1 MPNMQ
6 TPMTKPEANEGSQ
19 VAATPRA
26 RVWYKHLSIQILLA
40 MVLGAIVGY
49 VWPER
54 ADSLKPL
61 GDLFIKLVRMLVAP
75 IIFCTVVHGIASVGE
90 AKKVGRVAIKSL
102 IYFEVVTTI
111 ALILALLLVNFWAPG
126 AGMHVD
132 LKSIADIGVKA
143 PAMPVSFG
151 QFLLNLVPASAVGAF
166 SEGEVIPVL
175 FFSLMF
181 AFGLL
186 ALGPKGKPLVDIIHS
201 ITRVLFKMI
210 GFVMYVAPIKRI
222 LGAIAFTVGK
232 FGLPSLLALGKLVSE
247 FYVCCLLFVAIV
259 LTPIAYAAGINILR
273 LIRYFAAE
281 LMIVVGTSSG
291 ETVFPNV
298 FAKLRRLGVEESIV
312 ALVLPTGYSFN
323 HDGTCLY
330 WATVSVFLAQA
341 VGIHLSIG
349 QQLALLATMLFTSK
363 GGAGVAGSAIVIL
376 ATTLSATGVIPVASV
391 GLILGVH
398 SLLSS
403 AFVPVNVLGNSL
415 ATIVIART
423 EKAVDLQTLRSE
435 LQSGPEESVQVFCT
449 LRICIIACVEV
460 ASLPLLVR
468 SLRASAIVPCFRS
481 SRKKAN
487 RASFH
492 LFANPLHRPQR
503 GKPSHA

>member
-1 MPNMQ
+1 MP
-6 TPMTKPEANEGSQ
+6 TPGARPDVTDVSQ
-19 VAATPRA
+19 VSATPRA
-26 RVWYKHLSIQILLA
+26 RSWYKHLSVQILLG
-40 MVLGAIVGY
+40 MILGAIVGHL
-49 VWPER
+49 WPER

-111 ALILALLLVNFWAPG
+111 ALILALLLVNLWAPG

-132 LKSIADIGVKA
+132 LTTLADIGVKA
-143 PAMPVSFG
+143 PAKPITFG

-186 ALGPKGKPLVDIIHS
+186 ALGPKGKPLVDTIHS
-201 ITRVLFKMI
+201 ITQVLFKMI
-210 GFVMYVAPIKRI
+210 GFVMYVAPIGAF
-222 LGAIAFTVGK
+222 GAIAFTVGK
-232 FGLPSLLALGKLVSE
+232 FGLSSLLSLGKLVSE
-247 FYVCCLLFVAIV
+247 FYVCCLLFVAIA
-259 LTPIAYAAGINILR
+259 LTPIAYAAGVNILR

-291 ETVFPNV
+291 ESVFPSV
-298 FAKLRRLGVEESIV
+298 MAKLRRLGVEESIV

-376 ATTLSATGVIPVASV
+376 ATTLSATGVVPVASV

-423 EKAVDLQTLRSE
+423 ERAVDLQTLHSE
-435 LQSGPEESVQVFCT
+435 LQSGPEEYVQV
-449 LRICIIACVEV
+449 
-460 ASLPLLVR
+460 
-468 SLRASAIVPCFRS
+468 SA
-481 SRKKAN
+481 
-487 RASFH
+487 
-492 LFANPLHRPQR
+492 L
-503 GKPSHA
+503 